1 MKAIHKNL
9 GEVEVLGPDIAGHT
23 SCLKDGQ
30 ILECSTLYLTPIKEE
45 TNDPAGTNT
54 GTSGGD

>member
-23 SCLKDGQ
+23 SILKDGQ
-30 ILECSTLYLTPIKEE
+30 IIEASTLYLTPIVE
-45 TNDPAGTNT
+45 TDDVTRPDT
-54 GTSGGD
+54 GTAGGG